1 MSTIHLRLSAG
12 AKTPPFFV
20 LIYNVCRRAVDALGG
35 CDAATATD
43 VNHPAPTRAPS
54 QLFTAFQILLVL
66 LMAVGP
72 STGSWPRAVEVMA
85 DKRADSVVVSLL
97 HRFCQK
103 QLQCHQQHMQ
113 LGLIALYT
121 LSSFYIEAPKRLLR
135 NFIEEGGVALLAA
148 TVKMLVVDA
157 AAYPSSGI
165 SADDVFRIVW
175 ALAVNVMCVPS
186 FEAILS
192 PKPPGGDDC
201 GFTFSVVDS
210 FSDNIDH
217 LSKQRFS
224 NQELLPV
231 RFPNRY
237 ASSFNNTALRFC
249 CA

>member
-1 MSTIHLRLSAG
+1 M
-12 AKTPPFFV
+12 
-20 LIYNVCRRAVDALGG
+20 DALSG

-43 VNHPAPTRAPS
+43 VNHSAPACAPS
-54 QLFTAFQILLVL
+54 QLFTALQILLVL
-66 LMAVGP
+66 LMSVGP
-72 STGSWPRAVEVMA
+72 STGSWLRAVEVMA

-113 LGLIALYT
+113 LGFIALYT

-148 TVKMLVVDA
+148 TVKMLTVDA

-165 SADDVFRIVW
+165 MADDVFRIIW
-175 ALAVNVMCVPS
+175 AVAVNVMCVPS

-192 PKPPGGDDC
+192 PKLSGVDDSSIA
-201 GFTFSVVDS
+201 FSVVDS
-210 FSDNIDH
+210 FSDNIDYM
-217 LSKQRFS
+217 SKQRFS

-231 RFPNRY
+231 R
-237 ASSFNNTALRFC
+237 SSQPLYIIIQ
-249 CA
+249 